1 MRRFSTILCAVV
13 LLLPTADVAAQTR
26 SSSYAPIPIRWGQEF
41 PGESGDGPSLFHRI
55 TSGVGTALLGAG
67 LGFMA
72 SQIVQGDWDDADSGH
87 PIDRSRWA
95 MAGGGLGFAVGVSF
109 PVFGRGG
116 GILGRGGLPRGRQH
130 LGPADL
136 QGRRA
141 DNAYEAVELLRPE
154 WLQIR
159 GSRSLT
165 PGLDPVVVDGTGGV
179 TVVSGSTP
187 LVDESSTIQVYV
199 DYVRVGGLEQLR
211 TLDVANVQDIYFF
224 DAAQATQRFGSG
236 NPHGAI
242 LVLT

>member
-1 MRRFSTILCAVV
+1 MRRVSFLLCATIT
-13 LLLPTADVAAQTR
+13 LLPATDVAAQAAASRYT
-26 SSSYAPIPIRWGQEF
+26 PIRWGQEF
-41 PGESGDGPSLFHRI
+41 PSEPSDGPSLFHRI

-72 SQIVQGDWDDADSGH
+72 SQIVQGDWDDADSGS
-87 PIDRSRWA
+87 PIDRTQWA
-95 MAGGGLGFAVGVSF
+95 VVGGSLGFAVGVSF
-109 PVFGRGG
+109 PVFGRSGT
-116 GILGRGGLPRGRQH
+116 LGRGGLPGGRQH
-130 LGPADL
+130 LGPGEL
-136 QGRRA
+136 RKRRSGT
-141 DNAYEAVELLRPE
+141 AYDAVSALRPE

-179 TVVSGSTP
+179 AVVSGTTP
-187 LVDESSTIQVYV
+187 LTDESDAIQIYV

-211 TLDVANVQDIYFF
+211 NVDVANVQDIYFF
-224 DAAQATQRFGSG
+224 DAAQATQRFGGG